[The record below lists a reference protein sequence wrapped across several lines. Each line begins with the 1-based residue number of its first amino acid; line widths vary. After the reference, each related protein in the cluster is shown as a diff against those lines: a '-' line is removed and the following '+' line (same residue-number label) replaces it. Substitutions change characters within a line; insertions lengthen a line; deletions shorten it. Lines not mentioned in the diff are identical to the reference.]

1 MFKKEKRETPKF
13 NNNLNESFIDYSN
26 FSLGEDNNNNLELNR
41 SLSSDFIDTS
51 DKIIYINLVL
61 DNNTTKKIVN

>member
-13 NNNLNESFIDYSN
+13 NNNLNESFIDFHN
-26 FSLGEDNNNNLELNR
+26 FNLGEDNNNNIEINR

-61 DNNTTKKIVN
+61 DNNTTKKL